1 MKKRNLFSFL
11 RKYDELSFLL
21 VRVNGEPWGAVERK
35 AVSDVHKSS
44 QMMERD
50 STHTSW
56 FINILFI
63 YISTLSISSF
73 ILVII
78 LSLCFM
84 KKKSTDV
91 RFMTVCLCFFLSAF
105 DFLCRFWEKI
115 HREFKGHRRWA
126 WILPT
131 DKMSVKWSSPS
142 SALMRSFLLFL
153 ALFNTKHVGKRIGN
167 KQ

>member
-91 RFMTVCLCFFLSAF
+91 RFMTVCLCFFYLLLIFYADFERKSIVSSKVTGVGPGSYRLIRCQWSGLLLPLHWWGHFCSSWLSS
-105 DFLCRFWEKI
+105 
-115 HREFKGHRRWA
+115 
-126 WILPT
+126 ILN
-131 DKMSVKWSSPS
+131 MLESE
-142 SALMRSFLLFL
+142 
-153 ALFNTKHVGKRIGN
+153 
-167 KQ
+167 